1 MKTMKAHIEKVVYG
15 GWGLFRYEGKVMLV
29 PGVLPKETVD
39 VELDKDFGDYAFCT
53 LKDIIEPSPQRTS
66 PSCPHF
72 LTCGGCD
79 YQHIPYEEQVRIK
92 HETFVEE
99 LLRIGKIPKV
109 LCQGMIPA
117 PSPFGW
123 RLRLDLAVEVK
134 ERLKLGF
141 YKRRTK
147 EIVDIE
153 TCPIAHPFLLPIFRA
168 FRTVL
173 ERHLTLA
180 PFIKRVEITVSPDEQ
195 KGHVLIYCLIY
206 HDKRHMRRLA
216 EELVQE
222 CPLVKDVLI
231 KNRALTFP
239 HSLLGK
245 GRTESALRFNVEDL
259 TLLLYPGVFL
269 QSNFEQNKTLIRV
282 LKEKVQKETWGDCL
296 ELFCGMGN
304 FSLPLAPYCAH
315 WTGIERDRFAVKN
328 ANYNASL
335 NKIGVTFI
343 CKEAVRALEE
353 WQKGNKK
360 AELILLDPPR
370 QGALEELKIVL
381 DLSPRKII
389 YISCNPATLARD
401 LRFLM
406 DNGFYLEEV
415 IPIDFFPQSYHV
427 ESVSFLRR
435 G

>member
-1 MKTMKAHIEKVVYG
+1 MKAVKVHVEKIIYG
-15 GWGLFRYEGKVMLV
+15 GWGLSRHEGKVMLI
-29 PGVLPKETVD
+29 PGVLPEETV
-39 VELDKDFGDYAFCT
+39 EIEPERDFGDYAFCS
-53 LKDIIEPSPQRTS
+53 LKDIVHPSPYRTS
-66 PSCPHF
+66 PLCPHF

-79 YQHIPYEEQVRIK
+79 YQHIPYEYQVRIK

-99 LLRIGKIPKV
+99 LVRMGRIPKTS
-109 LCQGMIPA
+109 CNEMIPA

-123 RLRLDLAVEVK
+123 RLRLDIAVEVREK
-134 ERLKLGF
+134 LKLGF

-153 TCPIAHPFLLPIFRA
+153 TCPVAHPLLLSIFHS

-180 PFIKRVEITVSPDEQ
+180 PFIKRIEITVSPDEE
-195 KGHVLIYCLIY
+195 KGYVLIYCLIH
-206 HDKRHMRRLA
+206 HDKSRMRRLA

-222 CPLVKDVLI
+222 CPVVKDVLI

-245 GRTESALRFNVEDL
+245 GRTESALRLQLEGL

-269 QSNFEQNKTLIRV
+269 QSNLEQNKALIRI
-282 LKEKVQKETWGDCL
+282 LKERLTKEIWGNCL

-304 FSLPLAPYCAH
+304 FSLPLASCCRN

-335 NKIGVTFI
+335 NRLKVTFV
-343 CKEAVRALEE
+343 CQEAIRALEE

-360 AELILLDPPR
+360 VELLLLDPPR
-370 QGALEELKIVL
+370 QGALEELKMAL
-381 DLSPRKII
+381 DLSPRQIV

-401 LRFLM
+401 IRFLM
-406 DNGFYLEEV
+406 DNGFNLEEV

-435 G
+435 N